1 MSYQNFLMRLSQQ
14 VAGMEGVKLDE
25 ALESRS
31 FARNL
36 GAISEISKLRRF
48 NDYRSGVGAPNG
60 ANAKELSFRQEQT
73 LNLQS
78 QQPTGFAPFSRKL
91 PWPDRKF
98 VASHSEYACFGNLVR
113 LRWQAISETISSFL
127 LERC

>member
-1 MSYQNFLMRLSQQ
+1 VTAALSLKAVRIVLGQSG
-14 VAGMEGVKLDE
+14 AKTGSRREGLT
-25 ALESRS
+25 
-31 FARNL
+31 RNL